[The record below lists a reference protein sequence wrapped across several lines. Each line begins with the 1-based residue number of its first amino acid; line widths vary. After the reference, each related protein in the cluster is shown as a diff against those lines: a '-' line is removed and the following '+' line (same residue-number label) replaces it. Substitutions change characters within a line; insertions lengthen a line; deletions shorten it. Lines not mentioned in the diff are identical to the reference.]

1 MEVVLSLNLG
11 MKMDK
16 SKQLLIYQKLPLKQK
31 IEISIAKIKE
41 FYEAMDSQTYVS
53 FSGGKDSTVLLHL
66 VRSIYPSVKAVWGNT
81 TNEDVDVIKFVKTI
95 DNVDVV
101 IPKMNFVKVVENY
114 GFPLVSKMVARQIKD
129 FKNPTQAN
137 AKTRNLWLTGISG
150 TGKESRNKK
159 LSEKW
164 KFLIDEPFD
173 ITSKCCDIL
182 KKEPLARYEKQ
193 TGLKPFI
200 GVMAAEGG
208 QRANNIVKYGC
219 NIIDS
224 DSPKSRPLSFWTEK
238 DIWAYAELHNI
249 RFAECYY
256 DRTVNGQ
263 FLAAEQRTGCTFC
276 GFGYQFENNS
286 LFESDRFTKQK
297 IKNPARYK
305 KIMQLKNNG
314 ITFEAALEKIAKDTV
329 R

>member
-1 MEVVLSLNLG
+1 MDKNKQLKTYQCLSLEEKI
-11 MKMDK
+11 KMT
-16 SKQLLIYQKLPLKQK
+16 KQK
-31 IEISIAKIKE
+31 IKD
-41 FYEAMDSQTYVS
+41 FYEAMNGKVYISL
-53 FSGGKDSTVLLHL
+53 SGGKDSTVLLHL
-66 VRSIYPSVKAVWGNT
+66 VRSIYPDIKAVWVNT
-81 TNEDVDVIKFVKTI
+81 TNEDTDIIKFVKTI
-95 DNVDVV
+95 DNVDTVL
-101 IPKMNFVKVVENY
+101 PKMNFAKVVEKY
-114 GFPLVSKMVARQIKD
+114 GFPLVSKLVARQIKD
-129 FKNPTQAN
+129 LKNPTPAN
-137 AKTRNLWLTGISG
+137 AKTRNLWLTGFSG
-150 TGKESRNKK
+150 TGKENNRKK

-182 KKEPLARYEKQ
+182 KKEPLVRYEKQ
-193 TGLKPFI
+193 TGLKPFV

-208 QRANNIVKYGC
+208 QRADNIVKYGC

-263 FLAAEQRTGCTFC
+263 YLAAEKRTGCISC
-276 GFGYQFENNS
+276 GFGYQFEKNT
-286 LFESDRFTKQK
+286 LFESDRFAKQK
-297 IKNPARYK
+297 IKNPVRYN

-314 ITFEAALEKIAKDTV
+314 ITYKEALNKII
-329 R
+329 